1 MKALI
6 YKNKSFNFEDIDQP
20 VPSKD
25 EILIKVINTSL
36 NAGDYRLIQL
46 NSGLPKTGILGNAI
60 AGIVDRVG
68 LNVNDFKRGERVVV
82 DTSDAGFG
90 GLAEY
95 AIAKASSCVSIP
107 DSVSFINASACPVA
121 STTALQALTLFK
133 TIKHK
138 DKVLIVGA
146 SGGVGT
152 FAVQLAK
159 HFGAQMTAVC
169 SAGNVDLMNQLGAD
183 VVINY
188 KKDDLHA
195 LNETYDLILA
205 INGAYPL
212 SLYRKL
218 LNNDGVYVMVG
229 GPIKQFI
236 MNMLL
241 CPIYS
246 LGRKKFRILNS
257 KSNPNDLNQI
267 IELVS
272 EHKIQPYIERVYP
285 FNEAIEAF
293 KAFEQGHSRGKIVIQ
308 IQD

>member
-60 AGIVDRVG
+60 AGIVDCIGTEVK
-68 LNVNDFKRGERVVV
+68 DFKQGDRVVV

-95 AIAKASSCVSIP
+95 AIAKASSCVRIP
-107 DSVSFINASACPVA
+107 DSVSFIDASACPVA

-138 DKVLIVGA
+138 DKVLIIGA

-183 VVINY
+183 IVINY
-188 KKDDLHA
+188 KKDDLHT

-218 LNNDGVYVMVG
+218 LNKDGVYVMVG

-246 LGRKKFRILNS
+246 LGRK
-257 KSNPNDLNQI
+257 
-267 IELVS
+267 
-272 EHKIQPYIERVYP
+272 
-285 FNEAIEAF
+285 
-293 KAFEQGHSRGKIVIQ
+293 
-308 IQD
+308 